1 MEQSVKEY
9 CGKVQAT
16 PNLRVVVTARTRK
29 RDAQYFIG
37 GNMWNKCTDRL
48 PTKDGIYLTVEMF
61 NGHNIYRIAAYRK
74 NLGNVFGL
82 DEYSGKSG
90 FYDSDP
96 EWGSFVIEPEAW
108 KWIERYREKE

>member
-1 MEQSVKEY
+1 MHNILKETI
-9 CGKVQAT
+9 V
-16 PNLRVVVTARTRK
+16 
-29 RDAQYFIG
+29 
-37 GNMWNKCTDRL
+37 WNKCTDRM
-48 PTKDGIYLTVEMF
+48 PTKNGIYLTVERF